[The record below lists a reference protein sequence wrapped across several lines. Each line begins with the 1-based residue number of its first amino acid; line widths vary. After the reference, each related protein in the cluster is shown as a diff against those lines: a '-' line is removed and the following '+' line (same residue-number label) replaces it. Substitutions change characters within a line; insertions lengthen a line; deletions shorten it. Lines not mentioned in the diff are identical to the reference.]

1 MRPLDFLGRIK
12 VKLGIVIVLAVG
24 TAFVVNE
31 VGLNSGLSREVR
43 IAVAVVLALIMVQL
57 LAMGMTKPLR
67 QMASAAQ
74 TIAKGRYGLRV
85 TATSR
90 DEVGELARAFN
101 AMAADLGEVDRQRRE
116 LIANVSHELRTP
128 ITGLRA
134 VLENVV
140 DGVSAPDPVTMRT
153 ALSQTERL
161 GRLVAQLLDLSRLD
175 SGVRLIEP
183 EPIELAPL
191 LEQAVRE
198 ASLARE
204 DVAIRPSAPA
214 DLVVRAD
221 PDLLAQVLANLLDNA
236 VRHSPPDGVVTVS
249 ALPEGD
255 GVRLTVADRGPG
267 IPLSARARVFE
278 RFSRLDTGR
287 AADSGGAGLGLAIV
301 KEIVELHGGSIRID
315 EGAGC
320 RMVVD
325 LPGRT
330 TMADVPLEGE
340 RGTGDDRLPSA
351 APAASLVAAADAA
364 PPKEGT
370 PIGAVPAVGHL
381 PADAA
386 ADTGAGEAGL
396 AAGTGAGLAAGTG
409 AGGAGLAAGTGAGEA
424 GLAAGDEVAAGLG
437 AAAGGSAPVGV
448 PAVGLTS
455 GGASVSESE
464 GVASGRAAGADATA
478 GLAAL
483 AALATASA
491 PGTDAVGVASSGG
504 GAGVVSGGGGASV
517 ASSGNGAGVASS
529 GGGARV
535 VSGGTDEVGVV
546 SGGGGAGVVSGGGS
560 GAGVVSGGGVMVE
573 PALAGDAAGAALRG
587 GAVAPA
593 LAPGGGAGGGG
604 VVGPPPTGGGF
615 ARMIGGGII
624 GLLIGF
630 LVGLFAAVLVSVTVG
645 DGLALVTFILCIA
658 FMGAVGAALG
668 AGSGRRAAAAAYQAA
683 QVAAYQSMA
692 QATGYPPP
700 TQGAGGPAAQSGPSG
715 QAQAHGAGLS
725 AQQVGGPVAHAQGG
739 PVAHAQG
746 GPSGQ
751 AQAGGS
757 AHGQAGS
764 AAYGQAGGSAH
775 GQAGS
780 AAYGQAGGSAHG
792 QAGSAAYGQAGGSA
806 HGQAAHAVHGQA
818 AHAAHGPY
826 RQQVGPPPYVPPPLF
841 PRPQLPE
848 PPRWLLP
855 AAAGAGVFAAVALP
869 DAQVGLGIVLVSM
882 VLGAAALPAVM
893 RRMTPWT
900 VAFGVTAYFL
910 ISMAAVRD
918 ADWLVAILLVA
929 GAGLGALAVSGAGAG
944 WLGVIRGGV
953 SVLLAALGP
962 VAWFLAEPFKR
973 MSPKRRVMPA
983 LATLGITAV
992 LLLVFGLLFASADAV
1007 FASFVERLTT
1017 APDWADS
1024 APLRI
1029 FLFVLFAVLLAAVVL
1044 VALRPV
1050 IDPVG
1055 PDTKFRVS
1063 RSLWMVPLTAVN
1075 LLFALFVAV
1084 QITALF
1090 GGNAWVLKTAGLTYA
1105 EYARQGFFQLV
1116 VVSVFVLGIVAVAG
1130 GLLKVE
1136 RRERLLLALLLGV
1149 LCGLTMVVLASALH
1163 RMNLYTDAYGLSR
1176 LRLSVQATVW
1186 WLGALFALVLL
1197 AGAARL
1203 LGRGSGWLPRT
1214 VVLVT
1219 GLSLGAFALVN
1230 PDLQVARTQVEVR
1243 GVTKMDSDYL
1253 GDLGAE
1259 AVPALDRLPEPQ
1271 RSCVLADVVAA
1282 NGLNRPDPWNG
1293 WNLDRARAREVL
1305 AARPIDKSAQCSPA
1319 YSRGSD

>member
-31 VGLNSGLSREVR
+31 VGIASGLSREVR
-43 IAVAVVLALIMVQL
+43 IAVAVILALIMVQL
-57 LAMGMTKPLR
+57 LATGMTKPLR

-74 TIAKGRYGLRV
+74 TIAKGLYGLRV

-116 LIANVSHELRTP
+116 FIANVSHELRTP

-191 LEQAVRE
+191 IEQAVRE

-214 DLVVRAD
+214 GLAVRAD

-236 VRHSPPDGVVTVS
+236 VRHSPPDGVVTVR
-249 ALPEGD
+249 ATPEGA
-255 GVRLTVADRGPG
+255 GVRVTVADQGPG
-267 IPLSARARVFE
+267 IPVSARGRVFE
-278 RFSRLDTGR
+278 RFSRLDAGR

-315 EGAGC
+315 DCAGC
-320 RMVVD
+320 RMVVE

-340 RGTGDDRLPSA
+340 LSRGDERVTADVAAGNGAVEGRQAVGHGAAGGDLVAGRGAAEGDLA
-351 APAASLVAAADAA
+351 APADREGELVVGAAA
-364 PPKEGT
+364 
-370 PIGAVPAVGHL
+370 AVG
-381 PADAA
+381 
-386 ADTGAGEAGL
+386 
-396 AAGTGAGLAAGTG
+396 
-409 AGGAGLAAGTGAGEA
+409 GGAPE
-424 GLAAGDEVAAGLG
+424 GDASAPGQ
-437 AAAGGSAPVGV
+437 AAGGSV
-448 PAVGLTS
+448 PGQ
-455 GGASVSESE
+455 
-464 GVASGRAAGADATA
+464 AAGGDAAA
-478 GLAAL
+478 GLVAL
-483 AALATASA
+483 AALATAGAHGGDASGA
-491 PGTDAVGVASSGG
+491 TSSGMSSGTSSGGVVAAQPTPGGGAVGGRVPGDGVAAELAARGPVAGQVPSGVSGG
-504 GAGVVSGGGGASV
+504 GAG
-517 ASSGNGAGVASS
+517 
-529 GGGARV
+529 
-535 VSGGTDEVGVV
+535 
-546 SGGGGAGVVSGGGS
+546 
-560 GAGVVSGGGVMVE
+560 M
-573 PALAGDAAGAALRG
+573 
-587 GAVAPA
+587 
-593 LAPGGGAGGGG
+593 
-604 VVGPPPTGGGF
+604 GPPPAPPASGGF

-624 GLLIGF
+624 GVLIGF
-630 LVGLFAAVLVSVTVG
+630 LVGLFAAVLVSMTLG
-645 DGLALVTFILCIA
+645 DGMALVTFILCIA

-668 AGSGRRAAAAAYQAA
+668 AGSGRRAAYQSA
-683 QVAAYQSMA
+683 QVAAYQAYQSMG
-692 QATGYPPP
+692 Q
-700 TQGAGGPAAQSGPSG
+700 AGGP
-715 QAQAHGAGLS
+715 GA
-725 AQQVGGPVAHAQGG
+725 
-739 PVAHAQG
+739 
-746 GPSGQ
+746 Q
-751 AQAGGS
+751 AQAGGP
-757 AHGQAGS
+757 AP
-764 AAYGQAGGSAH
+764 YGQVGGS
-775 GQAGS
+775 
-780 AAYGQAGGSAHG
+780 
-792 QAGSAAYGQAGGSA
+792 
-806 HGQAAHAVHGQA
+806 AVHGQVGGPAVHGQVGGQA
-818 AHAAHGPY
+818 AQVHGAGPY
-826 RQQVGPPPYVPPPLF
+826 RHQAGPPPYVPPPLF
-841 PRPQLPE
+841 PKPDLPE

-855 AAAGAGVFAAVALP
+855 AAGGAGVFAAVALP
-869 DAQVGLGIVLVSM
+869 DAQVGLGIVLVAM

-900 VAFGVTAYFL
+900 VAFGLTAYFL
-910 ISMAAVRD
+910 VSMAAVRD

-953 SVLLAALGP
+953 SVLLALGP
-962 VAWFLAEPFKR
+962 VAWFLAEPFKKK
-973 MSPKRRVMPA
+973 SPKRRVMPT
-983 LATLGITAV
+983 LAALGITAV

-1007 FASFVERLTT
+1007 FASFLERLTT

-1050 IDPVG
+1050 VDPVG
-1055 PDTKFRVS
+1055 PDTKFKVS
-1063 RSLWMVPLTAVN
+1063 GSIWMVPLTAVN

-1090 GGNAWVLKTAGLTYA
+1090 GGNTWVLKTSGLTYA

-1130 GLLKVE
+1130 GLLKLE
-1136 RRERLLLALLLGV
+1136 RRERLLLAALLGM
-1149 LCGLTMVVLASALH
+1149 LCGLTMVVLASAMH

-1186 WLGALFALVLL
+1186 WLVALFALVLV
-1197 AGAARL
+1197 AGAVRL

-1259 AVPALDRLPEPQ
+1259 AVPALDKLPEPQ

-1282 NGLNRPDPWNG
+1282 NGLGRPDPWNG
-1293 WNLDRARAREVL
+1293 WNLDRARARDVL
-1305 AARPIDKSAQCSPA
+1305 AARPIDKSAQCAPA